1 MSPNTTINRVN
12 IYKYLCD
19 CILTGVCRARFSLDL
34 LVAVSLPLFL
44 GVAREFL
51 SPSTLGPLG
60 PTELLLLATLAPAT
74 GIRDTEEDL
83 LEEEAPEAVG
93 IPLDLPGLVWPA
105 GTWSWLLLIL

>member
-1 MSPNTTINRVN
+1 M
-12 IYKYLCD
+12 
-19 CILTGVCRARFSLDL
+19 
-34 LVAVSLPLFL
+34 FL

-74 GIRDTEEDL
+74 GIRETDEDL
-83 LEEEAPEAVG
+83 LEEEAPETVIVG